1 MKEAKSLKGSQVS
14 FRRKQL
20 LFFFFLEGS
29 IFVTQLLMG
38 VRDFVYH
45 GLESSEHDRVGWERW
60 PLKEDEPLGVGVGP
74 LLNSRYHVGH

>member
-1 MKEAKSLKGSQVS
+1 M
-14 FRRKQL
+14 
-20 LFFFFLEGS
+20 
-29 IFVTQLLMG
+29 TQLLMG